1 MTRAPFNVLVI
12 PFRLKAGINEYAVF
26 HRSDAE
32 MWQFIAGGG
41 EDDEVPLTSAQREA
55 NEEAGIDQDTD
66 WTALDASASIPR
78 NAFPGDH
85 WPADIYVITEHSFAV
100 RIQDTNIR
108 LSHEHDRF
116 EWLEYDAAAARLT
129 WDSNRVALWELRE
142 RLRQP
147 R

>member
-12 PFRLKAGINEYAVF
+12 PYRLNAGIQEYAVF
-26 HRSDAE
+26 HRSDVD

-41 EDDEVPLTSAQREA
+41 EDDEVPLATAMREA
-55 NEEAGIDQDTD
+55 NEEAGIDQDAG

-78 NAFPGDH
+78 NAFPGAH
-85 WPADIYVITEHSFAV
+85 WPADIFVITEHSLAV
-100 RIQDTNIR
+100 LVQDTDIQ

-116 EWLEYDAAAARLT
+116 EWLDYDTAATRLT

-142 RLRQP
+142 RLR
-147 R
+147 